1 MDNELKERIGWIY
14 ENVDE
19 IDSMPIFDEIR
30 EKEPEFNIKNDV
42 KTDLITFIMYLMLE
56 SGEVSDVNTQ
66 FLKEYFDWDITKE
79 NLEESIHSSENEL
92 RSLNSEIPVSL
103 HIFLAADNFM
113 RQLYCMKIVD
123 EVSLSPYSSG
133 LAFLYECVGNEFL
146 TNNPDVSE
154 SVKNVFDSYIQKL
167 YEFTEENLIEV

>member
-56 SGEVSDVNTQ
+56 SGEVSGILRRKI
-66 FLKEYFDWDITKE
+66 LK
-79 NLEESIHSSENEL
+79 
-92 RSLNSEIPVSL
+92 SL
-103 HIFLAADNFM
+103 
-113 RQLYCMKIVD
+113 YIV
-123 EVSLSPYSSG
+123 
-133 LAFLYECVGNEFL
+133 
-146 TNNPDVSE
+146 
-154 SVKNVFDSYIQKL
+154 QKMS
-167 YEFTEENLIEV
+167 